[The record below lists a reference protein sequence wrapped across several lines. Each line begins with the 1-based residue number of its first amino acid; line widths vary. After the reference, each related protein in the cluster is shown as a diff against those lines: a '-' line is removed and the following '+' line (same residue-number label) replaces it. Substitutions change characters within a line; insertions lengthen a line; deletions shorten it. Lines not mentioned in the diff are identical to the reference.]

1 MSEATYGEFTHEVH
15 QRIRERSPLSVTLE
29 ITHRCPL
36 TCAHCYNNLPMW
48 DREAANSELSL
59 DEYKRLLDELHD
71 LGTFWL
77 LFSGGEA
84 FARKDFLEIYTYAKQ
99 KGFLITIFTNGT
111 VLTPAIAD
119 YLVEWPPFSIEITLY
134 GHTRETY
141 ERLTGVPGSFDRC
154 RRGIELLRA
163 RKLPLKLKT
172 VATSIN
178 RHEVRD
184 MQQFALEL
192 GMELKYDALVNP
204 RTDCS
209 QAPLAVRLRAEEVV
223 ALEFAEPVRRSEYR
237 RLLEHDAAHG
247 PRQSAD
253 DLYHCG
259 GGMTACAIDPYGNM
273 GICVISPRDQYN
285 IRKGS
290 FAEGWNQ
297 ALLAE
302 RQKKRRRLTKC
313 QTCRIQSLCGMCPAN
328 GELEA
333 GDPESPV
340 EFLCEVA
347 HLRAM
352 ALGAEVP
359 AHGECDFCRGGEK
372 YSSLT
377 ETIEKLGEIGEAVTS
392 APPVTLPVL
401 NQAASP
407 GCHGCSL

>member
-1 MSEATYGEFTHEVH
+1 MSEVSYGEFTHAVH
-15 QRIRERSPLSVTLE
+15 QRITERMPLSVTLE

-36 TCAHCYNNLPMW
+36 TCAHCYNNLPMT
-48 DREAANSELSL
+48 DRDAANSELTVK
-59 DEYKRLLDELHD
+59 EYKRLLDELHD
-71 LGTFWL
+71 AGTFWL

-111 VLTPAIAD
+111 ILTPAIAD
-119 YLVEWPPFSIEITLY
+119 HLAEWPPFAIEITLY

-154 RRGIELLRA
+154 RRGIELLLE

-172 VATSIN
+172 VPTSIN
-178 RHEVRD
+178 KHEVRD
-184 MQQFALEL
+184 MQEFASEL
-192 GMELKYDALVNP
+192 GVEFKYDALVNP

-209 QAPLAVRLRAEEVV
+209 QSPLAVRLRPEEVV
-223 ALEFAEPVRRSEYR
+223 ALEFAEPIRRSEYR
-237 RLLEHDAAHG
+237 RLLEHDAANG
-247 PRQSAD
+247 PRQAAD

-259 GGMTACAIDPYGNM
+259 GGMTACAVDPYGNLS
-273 GICVISPRDQYN
+273 ICVISHRSLYN
-285 IRKGS
+285 VREGS
-290 FAEGWNQ
+290 FADGWNR

-302 RQKKRRRLTKC
+302 RQRKRQRPTKC
-313 QTCRIQSLCGMCPAN
+313 QSCRIQSLCGMCPAN

-352 ALGAEVP
+352 ALDAEVP
-359 AHGECDFCRGGEK
+359 AHGECDFCRDGARSE
-372 YSSLT
+372 SLK
-377 ETIEKLGEIGEAVTS
+377 EARENLVAIGEAMSTP
-392 APPVTLPVL
+392 AVTLPVL
-401 NQAASP
+401 NQASSP
-407 GCHGCSL
+407 CQRCG